1 MKAKFSAL
9 KDYID
14 CEILFLNSKVK
25 LFIESLKETITEIE
39 KYEHNNM
46 EVSQENIR
54 FLQQE
59 LLTKNDLIKSLME
72 TQIFS

>member
-1 MKAKFSAL
+1 MKAKFSTL

-25 LFIESLKETITEIE
+25 LFIQSLKETITEIE
-39 KYEHNNM
+39 KYEHNNI

-59 LLTKNDLIKSLME
+59 LLTKNDLIKYLME
-72 TQIFS
+72 TQIFA